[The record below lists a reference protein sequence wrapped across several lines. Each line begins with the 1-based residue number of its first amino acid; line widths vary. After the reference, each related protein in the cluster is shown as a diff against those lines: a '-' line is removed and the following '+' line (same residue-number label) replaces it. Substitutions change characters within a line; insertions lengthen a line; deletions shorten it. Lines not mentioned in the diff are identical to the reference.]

1 MTDDDDGLL
10 GGISL
15 VTLDV
20 DIEAELA
27 AQYKVRPPLSL
38 PDPSGIAYGGIGIRT
53 D

>member
-1 MTDDDDGLL
+1 MTNADDGTL

-27 AQYKVRPPLSL
+27 AQYKVSAPPCPWPLWHR
-38 PDPSGIAYGGIGIRT
+38 SGRYSNKN
-53 D
+53 